1 MNIRTGNEVE
11 KLSLKLVSAVG
22 SVAYEAEFQNV
33 SPFEP
38 VVSDLSG
45 LMPGS
50 YTAVVELDGV
60 EYKQQIV
67 KL

>member
-1 MNIRTGNEVE
+1 M
-11 KLSLKLVSAVG
+11 
-22 SVAYEAEFQNV
+22 